1 MVYSAVPCVFCLAH
15 RAVLN
20 AERRRAEEGNSVITI
35 FLVCNWVAW
44 RVIPRPL
51 FMIVSPAQVVGEVV
65 SDGGTASE
73 VVSMAVV
80 MKMAGRG
87 RPWST
92 IL

>member
-1 MVYSAVPCVFCLAH
+1 MVYSAIPLVFCPAH
-15 RAVLN
+15 RDVLN
-20 AERRRAEEGNSVITI
+20 EERRRAEEGNGVITI
-35 FLVCNWVAW
+35 FLVCDWVAW

-51 FMIVSPAQVVGEVV
+51 FMIVSLAQVVGEVV

-87 RPWST
+87 QAAHGQ
-92 IL
+92 